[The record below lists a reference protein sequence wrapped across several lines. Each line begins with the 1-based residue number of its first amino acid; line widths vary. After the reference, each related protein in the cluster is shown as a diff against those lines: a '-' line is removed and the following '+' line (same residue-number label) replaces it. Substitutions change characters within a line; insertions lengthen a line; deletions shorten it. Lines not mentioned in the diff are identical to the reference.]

1 MSVSLIDGHIDDD
14 VPMKNNE
21 LKNCPFCGGEAVQI
35 IKRIEGDNKIL
46 NILHGDYTLVQCKH
60 CYASTRPF
68 DDEKIAIEAW
78 NRRVDN
84 G

>member
-21 LKNCPFCGGEAVQI
+21 LKNCPFCGGEA
-35 IKRIEGDNKIL
+35 KMCNDIL
-46 NILHGDYTLVQCKH
+46 NEVVFVYCKH
-60 CYASTRPF
+60 CNASTMIF
-68 DDEKIAIEAW
+68 NNKEVATEAW